1 VCLSFAIGEEF
12 QNTKKTP
19 RRNICFAIFP
29 YFFLFRIDE
38 TDKKKT
44 EVLISKQWQA
54 RKKRTTQK
62 GRWFTKVVFS

>member
-38 TDKKKT
+38 TDKKKNRS
-44 EVLISKQWQA
+44 VDIQA
-54 RKKRTTQK
+54 MAST
-62 GRWFTKVVFS
+62 